1 VRKKVGDKVKG
12 AAIFFQQDSELA
24 TTKGSMQDSKEVTTQ
39 SNTKDS
45 QQDSKQSNTQD
56 TTQYTNNVTN
66 KYTVEMPDKT
76 ELFDER
82 LVSNVTKSQKKY
94 VKDMGK
100 KFENE
105 SAFVRYMIDYFR
117 KNIEIK

>member
-12 AAIFFQQDSELA
+12 ASVFFQQSSELDTTKSNKQDNTQGNEEDTNNDNAQDSE
-24 TTKGSMQDSKEVTTQ
+24 
-39 SNTKDS
+39 
-45 QQDSKQSNTQD
+45 QSNTQD
-56 TTQYTNNVTN
+56 TTQRTNNVTN